1 MFFFFGI
8 IDYQVACVS
17 IVSIVGIV
25 SVVLGTM
32 VLFGR
37 DLGFMERYS
46 CNQFYFHFI
55 FNAFLKKRVKSMPDL
70 SVFTFS
76 KHLRDRGGGF
86 GGGLCGAHWHIVHG
100 TLPRVVQ

>member
-1 MFFFFGI
+1 MVSFWH
-8 IDYQVACVS
+8 QVACVS

-46 CNQFYFHFI
+46 AIHLFSSRHFI
-55 FNAFLKKRVKSMPDL
+55 FGAFL
-70 SVFTFS
+70 
-76 KHLRDRGGGF
+76 
-86 GGGLCGAHWHIVHG
+86 I
-100 TLPRVVQ
+100 

>member
-1 MFFFFGI
+1 MVSFWH
-8 IDYQVACVS
+8 QVACVS

-46 CNQFYFHFI
+46 AIHLYFF
-55 FNAFLKKRVKSMPDL
+55 P
-70 SVFTFS
+70 
-76 KHLRDRGGGF
+76 
-86 GGGLCGAHWHIVHG
+86 
-100 TLPRVVQ
+100 TLYLWYIYEMND

>member
-1 MFFFFGI
+1 MLFPKMFSNCLNVLNVLFFFGI

-46 CNQFYFHFI
+46 CNPFYFHFI
-55 FNAFLKKRVKSMPDL
+55 VGALLKKTSEIN
-70 SVFTFS
+70 
-76 KHLRDRGGGF
+76 
-86 GGGLCGAHWHIVHG
+86 A
-100 TLPRVVQ
+100 